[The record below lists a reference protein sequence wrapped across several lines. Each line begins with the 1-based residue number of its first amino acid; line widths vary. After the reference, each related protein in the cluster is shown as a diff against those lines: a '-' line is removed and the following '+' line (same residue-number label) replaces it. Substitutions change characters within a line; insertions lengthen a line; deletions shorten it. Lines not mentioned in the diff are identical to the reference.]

1 MKSAPKSNL
10 LDYDKIYTTLTTFI
24 ILAFLY
30 IVINFFLPLAS
41 FMIALLVGL
50 GICTLLLYYLT
61 QQKVLLF
68 TSLISTSLALI
79 SCTIT
84 FFL

>member
-79 SCTIT
+79 SCIIT